1 MEWVDWSNA
10 LERAAGWLDDIHW
23 QISGGGQLHAA
34 LESLFRGLT
43 LLHRKWDREEWT
55 RFCLEVVRTH
65 PLRELIHQCPYTRHG
80 FDKPRGYA
88 GDAVLIDYLYKELR
102 SSGTTQLGKD
112 IYHFLWRQSGP
123 RSVRERRELLAQ
135 ELDAVAER
143 VHKPRVLSVAC
154 GHLREAEH
162 SRAVAEG
169 RIGQL
174 IAFDQDPLSLE
185 VVERQHPGKL
195 VQPVRGSVRSI
206 LLGKASFP
214 DMDFVYSA
222 GLYDYLAESVAA
234 RLTRLLFGMLR
245 PGGRLLVA
253 NFAVRTPDAGFLEA
267 FMDWSL
273 IYRDESQVRAFASE
287 IEPAQLANVEMFRD
301 SVQNVIYMVL
311 TRR

>member
-10 LERAAGWLDDIHW
+10 LERAACWLDDIHW
-23 QISGGGQLHAA
+23 QIARGGELQLG

-55 RFCLEVVRTH
+55 RFCLEIVRNH

-80 FDKPRGYA
+80 FEKPRGYA
-88 GDAVLIDYLYKELR
+88 GDAVLIDYLYEECETA
-102 SSGTTQLGKD
+102 GTPLGRA

-123 RSVRERRELLAQ
+123 RSVRERRELLAR
-135 ELDAVAER
+135 EIDAAADR
-143 VHKPRVLSVAC
+143 VRQPRILSVAC

-174 IAFDQDPLSLE
+174 IAFDQDPVSLE
-185 VVERQHPGKL
+185 VVAQQHPGEL
-195 VQPVRGSVRSI
+195 VKPVCGTVRSI
-206 LLGKASFP
+206 LMGKTSFP
-214 DMDFVYSA
+214 ELDFAYSA
-222 GLYDYLAESVAA
+222 GLYDYLSEAVAS

-245 PGGRLLVA
+245 SGGRLLVG
-253 NFAVRTPDAGFLEA
+253 NFATRTPDAGYLES
-267 FMDWSL
+267 FMDWWL
-273 IYRDESQVRAFASE
+273 IYRDENQVRAFASE
-287 IEPAQLANVEMFRD
+287 IDPAQIANVEMFRD
-301 SVQNVIYMVL
+301 SVENVIYMVL